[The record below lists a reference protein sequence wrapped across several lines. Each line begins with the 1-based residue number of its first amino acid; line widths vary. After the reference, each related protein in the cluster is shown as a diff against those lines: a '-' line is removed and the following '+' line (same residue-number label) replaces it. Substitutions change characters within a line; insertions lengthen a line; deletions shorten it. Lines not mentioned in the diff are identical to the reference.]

1 MKIEKILAG
10 VDFGPATDSIMAY
23 AASFASAANAS
34 LHLLHVLDYVVTP
47 PAYLAPYID
56 EEKRVAESNFAILK
70 KELED
75 AGIKTGTAIVIGRLH
90 ESFAASLKKT
100 HADML
105 VLGFMTHT
113 FRRSSSEKLI
123 KGLQIPMLVVRGEQ
137 AVAVHKRPVA
147 ISRILCATDFSEYSL
162 KALKAAKELCAVF
175 YARLDVLHVLDD
187 SVFKKMKM
195 TGEREKAL
203 QELRETAKKRLDT
216 FLPENC
222 LRCTGTIEEGEPY
235 EKIVSFA
242 QQNGIDLIV
251 TGARGLGLIEGMLIG
266 SVTDAII
273 KLSHCPVLVLH

>member
-1 MKIEKILAG
+1 MKIEIILAG
-10 VDFGPATDSIMAY
+10 VDFGPATDSIIAY

-56 EEKRVAESNFAILK
+56 EEKRVAESNLAVMK
-70 KELED
+70 KELQE
-75 AGIKTGTAIVIGRLH
+75 AGIKTGTETVIGRLH
-90 ESFAASLKKT
+90 DSFAASLKKT

-123 KGLQIPMLVVRGEQ
+123 KGLNIPMLVVRGEK
-137 AVAVHKRPVA
+137 AMAARKGGVDIARV
-147 ISRILCATDFSEYSL
+147 LCPTDFSEYSL
-162 KALKAAKELCAVF
+162 KALKTAMELCDLF
-175 YARLDVLHVLDD
+175 SARLDVLHVLQD
-187 SVFKKMKM
+187 FAIKTMKM

-203 QELRETAKKRLDT
+203 QELREKAKKKLDA
-216 FLPENC
+216 FLPENAV
-222 LRCTGTIEEGEPY
+222 RCTGTIDEGEPY

-242 QQNGIDLIV
+242 QQNNTDLIV

-266 SVTDAII
+266 SVTDAVL
-273 KLSHCPVLVLH
+273 KSSHCPVLVLH

>member
-10 VDFGPATDSIMAY
+10 VDFGPATDSIIAY

-34 LHLLHVLDYVVTP
+34 VHLLHVLDYVVTP

-56 EEKRVAESNFAILK
+56 EEKRIAESNFAVLK
-70 KELED
+70 KELQE
-75 AGIKTGTAIVIGRLH
+75 AGITTCTETVIGRLH
-90 ESFAASLKKT
+90 ESFAALLKKA

-123 KGLQIPMLVVRGEQ
+123 KGLQIPMLVVRGEK
-137 AVAVHKRPVA
+137 AMTARKGGVTIARV
-147 ISRILCATDFSEYSL
+147 LCPTDFSEQSL
-162 KALKAAKELCAVF
+162 KALKAAMELCDLF
-175 YARLDVLHVLDD
+175 SARLDVLHVVHD
-187 SVFKKMKM
+187 SAIKTMKM

-203 QELRETAKKRLDT
+203 QELRDRAKKKLDA
-216 FLPENC
+216 FLAENAV
-222 LRCTGTIEEGEPY
+222 RCTGAIDEGEPY

-242 QQNGIDLIV
+242 QQNSIDLIV

-266 SVTDAII
+266 SVTDAVL
-273 KLSHCPVLVLH
+273 KASHCPVLVLH